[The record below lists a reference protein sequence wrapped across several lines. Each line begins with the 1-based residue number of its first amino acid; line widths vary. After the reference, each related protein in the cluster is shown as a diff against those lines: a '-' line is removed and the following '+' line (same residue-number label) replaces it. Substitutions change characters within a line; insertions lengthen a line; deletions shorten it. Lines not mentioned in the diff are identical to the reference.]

1 MGQYVSQ
8 TTSSE
13 KHCLILVSAA
23 QPASH
28 GTMTAAL
35 ASLSISLT
43 IAQYDS
49 VICKFRPVSGL
60 QIEAHQLEAVIAHAC
75 CSYLGRLTSMHYPH
89 VTKINAKGQVPG
101 SHQAKIQLVIAAQTI
116 MHAWLG
122 STMYMHDLAR
132 HAPWAVQSCTKIP
145 IP

>member
-35 ASLSISLT
+35 AGW
-43 IAQYDS
+43 
-49 VICKFRPVSGL
+49 P
-60 QIEAHQLEAVIAHAC
+60 
-75 CSYLGRLTSMHYPH
+75 YL
-89 VTKINAKGQVPG
+89 
-101 SHQAKIQLVIAAQTI
+101 
-116 MHAWLG
+116 
-122 STMYMHDLAR
+122 
-132 HAPWAVQSCTKIP
+132 
-145 IP
+145 